1 LHPVKKMIDIVAK
14 LSGMLAQTEESAKEK
29 FDLTGLTLTQMNYL
43 ETINHLNNPN
53 LTELASILKLSKP
66 TVKVAIDKLIERNYV
81 FKVQSDED
89 RRSAHLHLTER
100 GEQINRIH
108 DLAHKNIADS
118 IVSKLN
124 SEEQQQLIELLSK
137 ILS

>member
-1 LHPVKKMIDIVAK
+1 MIDIVAK
-14 LSGMLAQTEESAKEK
+14 LSSMLAQTEESAKEK

-66 TVKVAIDKLIERNYV
+66 TVKVAIDKLVERNYV

-89 RRSAHLHLTER
+89 RRSAHLHLSER

-108 DLAHKNIADS
+108 DLAHKNIVDS
-118 IVSKLN
+118 IVIKLN
-124 SEEQQQLIELLSK
+124 IEEQKQLIELLNK
-137 ILS
+137 VLN